1 LPVRYDA
8 AARAAA
14 TINSIVPTLLRR
26 TLTDRQECL
35 SYSTNE
41 VTLQIYLDAT
51 PDCFILLAPFLLTE
65 ETAARDA
72 GVTIIEATATE
83 SP

>member
-14 TINSIVPTLLRR
+14 TINSIVSALPRLHSQARVPVLPN
-26 TLTDRQECL
+26 
-35 SYSTNE
+35 NE
-41 VTLQIYLDAT
+41 VTSRIHLDAT
-51 PDCFILLAPFLLTE
+51 PDCFILLAPFLLIE
-65 ETAARDA
+65 KTAARDA